1 MKKILI
7 LSVFYFVSCQNNKCD
22 CNVDNAVVMQND
34 SSENKVIN
42 NPNNQFKNYWK
53 RFDEPDLSFSQSETY
68 RFSIKIY
75 LYDYMKVYRLEKN
88 NNNYKIFVKEYAT
101 KTTTAHRND
110 SLVSDKSRIINESD
124 WLKITN
130 VIENNCFWTIPTD
143 IKKDDGYLDGS
154 SWILEGHKQN
164 NNCSNKQYHLAYR
177 NSPDSSAFKII
188 CEQFI
193 ELDSL
198 NIRHF

>member
-7 LSVFYFVSCQNNKCD
+7 LLVFYLLGCQNNKCD
-22 CNVDNAVVMQND
+22 CNIDNVVVMQND
-34 SSENKVIN
+34 NLINKVIN
-42 NPNNQFKNYWK
+42 SPKNEFKNFWEK
-53 RFDEPDLSFSQSETY
+53 FDEPNLSSSQSETY
-68 RFSIKIY
+68 RFSIKVF
-75 LYDYMKVYRLEKN
+75 LYNYIKVYRLEKN
-88 NNNYKIFVKEYAT
+88 NNAYKLFLKEYAT

-110 SLVSDKSRIINESD
+110 SLVSNRFRIISESD

-130 VIENNCFWTIPTD
+130 VIEKNCFWTIPTD
-143 IKKDDGYLDGS
+143 IKNDDGYLDGS

-177 NSPDSSAFKII
+177 NSPDSSAFKVI

-198 NIRHF
+198 NVR